1 MEYIKNYFKE
11 KTKDITFIELKD
23 DSHIQIRD
31 YKVKEGTPLPLLTSV
46 LIKEIKKGTLEEE
59 IKITHIIDGI
69 IYTLGVDQEFSFVN
83 EYKSILKAYDKNIVD
98 YIFYRGMKSLEDKDY
113 DSCSINFRALLLL
126 EPDNVK
132 ALFNYAIALEEI
144 AKKLLQG
151 EKTEE
156 GKVFLNH
163 STKQLEAI
171 LDLKDDFSLAYYK
184 LGFHYMYSEQY
195 LKANLIWNK
204 FLTLGNDDILLQ
216 EIREEMDK
224 IKYDVEL
231 ETGITYLAYND
242 FNKALDHLLK
252 LIPKYEENWN
262 INYLIGQAYN
272 GLGQYE
278 FAIDYFN
285 KAIELNDK
293 EPDIYNELGIL
304 FFNIGNIDKAIEVFS
319 QGIDNCGE
327 DYKLYFNRGLGY
339 VQLEQLE
346 DGLRDINRAAAL
358 NSEDINIKA
367 QKESLEQILNNKNNN

>member
-1 MEYIKNYFKE
+1 
-11 KTKDITFIELKD
+11 
-23 DSHIQIRD
+23 
-31 YKVKEGTPLPLLTSV
+31 
-46 LIKEIKKGTLEEE
+46 
-59 IKITHIIDGI
+59 
-69 IYTLGVDQEFSFVN
+69 
-83 EYKSILKAYDKNIVD
+83 
-98 YIFYRGMKSLEDKDY
+98 
-113 DSCSINFRALLLL
+113 
-126 EPDNVK
+126 
-132 ALFNYAIALEEI
+132 
-144 AKKLLQG
+144 
-151 EKTEE
+151 
-156 GKVFLNH
+156 
-163 STKQLEAI
+163 
-171 LDLKDDFSLAYYK
+171 
-184 LGFHYMYSEQY
+184 MYSEQY

-304 FFNIGNIDKAIEVFS
+304 FFLI
-319 QGIDNCGE
+319 
-327 DYKLYFNRGLGY
+327 
-339 VQLEQLE
+339 
-346 DGLRDINRAAAL
+346 
-358 NSEDINIKA
+358 
-367 QKESLEQILNNKNNN
+367 